1 MAKYLLTLIA
11 FYQRLNMEGKNM
23 PGEQLETQVMDAVAK
38 SVSHWDKVLDT
49 VIEYAIRFGKNIL
62 IALIVYFIASRLIKW
77 VLKLTT
83 KALNKGKIE
92 PIVVKFIYSIIKV
105 GLYVLLFIAI
115 VSILGI
121 PTTTF
126 VTLFG
131 TVTLS
136 VGLALQ
142 GSLANFAGGVL
153 ILIFKPF
160 KVGDYI
166 VACGD
171 EGTVVGIDVFYT
183 KLATVDNK
191 MIVIPNG
198 TLANSSVRNVSAMDI
213 RRVDVQ
219 VGISYEADITAAKN
233 VLMGIIDKND
243 NILKEK
249 PINVFVASLDASQVT
264 LETRVWVNADKYWDT
279 KWAFT
284 EQYKLALD
292 EAGIEIP
299 FNQLSVT
306 IKNTQGQQ

>member
-1 MAKYLLTLIA
+1 MS
-11 FYQRLNMEGKNM
+11 
-23 PGEQLETQVMDAVAK
+23 GEQVETQVIDTVVN

-49 VIEYAIRFGKNIL
+49 VIEYAIKFGKNIL
-62 IALIVYFIASRLIKW
+62 IALIVYFIASKLIKW

-83 KALNKGKIE
+83 KALNRGKIE

-198 TLANSSVRNVSAMDI
+198 TLANSSVKNVSAMDI

-219 VGISYEADITAAKN
+219 VGISYESDIAAAKN

-243 NILKEK
+243 NVLRDK

-264 LETRVWVNADKYWDT
+264 LETRVWVNSDKYWDT

>member
-1 MAKYLLTLIA
+1 M
-11 FYQRLNMEGKNM
+11 
-23 PGEQLETQVMDAVAK
+23 ETQVMDAVAK

-49 VIEYAIRFGKNIL
+49 VLEYAIRFGKNIL

-198 TLANSSVRNVSAMDI
+198 TLANSSVKNVSAMDI

-219 VGISYEADITAAKN
+219 VGISYE
-233 VLMGIIDKND
+233 
-243 NILKEK
+243 
-249 PINVFVASLDASQVT
+249 
-264 LETRVWVNADKYWDT
+264 
-279 KWAFT
+279 
-284 EQYKLALD
+284 
-292 EAGIEIP
+292 
-299 FNQLSVT
+299 
-306 IKNTQGQQ
+306 

>member
-1 MAKYLLTLIA
+1 MA
-11 FYQRLNMEGKNM
+11 
-23 PGEQLETQVMDAVAK
+23 GEQIAVTQVTDAVAA
-38 SVSHWDKVLDT
+38 SVSHWDKILDT
-49 VIEYAIRFGKNIL
+49 VIDYALKLGKNVL
-62 IALIVYFIASRLIKW
+62 IAIIVYFIASKLIKW
-77 VLKLTT
+77 ILKLTT

-171 EGTVVGIDVFYT
+171 EGTVVGIDVFC
-183 KLATVDNK
+183 
-191 MIVIPNG
+191 NG
-198 TLANSSVRNVSAMDI
+198 
-213 RRVDVQ
+213 
-219 VGISYEADITAAKN
+219 
-233 VLMGIIDKND
+233 
-243 NILKEK
+243 
-249 PINVFVASLDASQVT
+249 
-264 LETRVWVNADKYWDT
+264 
-279 KWAFT
+279 
-284 EQYKLALD
+284 
-292 EAGIEIP
+292 
-299 FNQLSVT
+299 
-306 IKNTQGQQ
+306 

>member
-1 MAKYLLTLIA
+1 MS
-11 FYQRLNMEGKNM
+11 
-23 PGEQLETQVMDAVAK
+23 GEQVETQVIDTVVN

-49 VIEYAIRFGKNIL
+49 VIEYAIKFGKNIL
-62 IALIVYFIASRLIKW
+62 IALIVYFIASKLIKW

-83 KALNKGKIE
+83 KALNRGKIE

-198 TLANSSVRNVSAMDI
+198 TLANSSVKNVSAMDI

-219 VGISYEADITAAKN
+219 VGISYESDIAAAKN

-243 NILKEK
+243 NVLRDK

-264 LETRVWVNADKYWDT
+264 LETRAWVNSDKYWDT

>member
-1 MAKYLLTLIA
+1 MA
-11 FYQRLNMEGKNM
+11 
-23 PGEQLETQVMDAVAK
+23 GEQIAAAQVADTVQTSAT
-38 SVSHWDKVLDT
+38 HFEKVLDT
-49 VIEYAIRFGKNIL
+49 VIDYGLKLGKNIL
-62 IALIVYFIASRLIKW
+62 LALIVYFIASKLIKW

-83 KALNKGKIE
+83 KALNKGKLE
-92 PIVVKFIYSIIKV
+92 PMVVKFVYSIVKI
-105 GLYVLLFIAI
+105 GLYVLLFIAV

-142 GSLANFAGGVL
+142 GSLANLAGGVL

-191 MIVIPNG
+191 VIVIPNG
-198 TLANSSVRNVSAMDI
+198 TLANSSVKNVSAMDK

-219 VGISYEADITAAKN
+219 VGISYESDIAAAKN
-233 VLMGIIDKND
+233 VLMGIIDKNENVLRD
-243 NILKEK
+243 K

-264 LETRVWVNADKYWDT
+264 LETRAWVNSDKYWDT
-279 KWAFT
+279 KWTLT

-292 EAGIEIP
+292 ENGIEIP

-306 IKNTQGQQ
+306 IKK

>member
-1 MAKYLLTLIA
+1 MA
-11 FYQRLNMEGKNM
+11 
-23 PGEQLETQVMDAVAK
+23 GEQLETQVMDAVAK
-38 SVSHWDKVLDT
+38 SVSHWDTVLDT

-233 VLMGIIDKND
+233 ELMGIIDKND
-243 NILKEK
+243 NILRDK
-249 PINVFVASLDASQVT
+249 PVNVFVASLDASQVT
-264 LETRVWVNADKYWDT
+264 LETRVWVSADKYWDT

>member
-1 MAKYLLTLIA
+1 
-11 FYQRLNMEGKNM
+11 M
-23 PGEQLETQVMDAVAK
+23 PGEQLETQVMDTVAK

-49 VIEYAIRFGKNIL
+49 VLEYAIRFGKNIL

-198 TLANSSVRNVSAMDI
+198 TLANSSVKNVSAMDI

-219 VGISYEADITAAKN
+219 VGISYESDITAAKK

-243 NILKEK
+243 NILRDK
-249 PINVFVASLDASQVT
+249 PVNVFVASLDASQVT
-264 LETRVWVNADKYWDT
+264 LETRVWVSADKYWDT

>member
-1 MAKYLLTLIA
+1 MDVSYWEKALETIIDYGLKL
-11 FYQRLNMEGKNM
+11 GKN
-23 PGEQLETQVMDAVAK
+23 L
-38 SVSHWDKVLDT
+38 
-49 VIEYAIRFGKNIL
+49 I
-62 IALIVYFIASRLIKW
+62 IALVVYFIAGRLIKW
-77 VLKLTT
+77 VLKLMS
-83 KALNKGKIE
+83 KALEKGKLE
-92 PIVVKFIYSIIKV
+92 PIVVKFVYSIVKI
-105 GLYVLLFIAI
+105 GLYIILFIAI

-142 GSLANFAGGVL
+142 GSLANLAGGVL

-166 VACGD
+166 VACGE
-171 EGTVVGIDVFYT
+171 EGTVAGIDVFYT

-191 MIVIPNG
+191 TVVIPNG
-198 TLANSSVRNVSAMDI
+198 TLANSSLKNVSAMNE
-213 RRVDVQ
+213 RRVDIQ
-219 VGISYEADITAAKN
+219 VGISYESDIKAAKA
-233 VLMGIIDKND
+233 VLSGIIDKDENV
-243 NILKEK
+243 LKNK

-264 LETRVWVNADKYWDT
+264 LETRVWVSSDKYWDT
-279 KWAFT
+279 KWALT

-292 EAGIEIP
+292 ENGIEIP

-306 IKNTQGQQ
+306 IKNQEK

>member
-1 MAKYLLTLIA
+1 MA
-11 FYQRLNMEGKNM
+11 
-23 PGEQLETQVMDAVAK
+23 GEQIAVTQVTDAAAA
-38 SVSHWDKVLDT
+38 SVSHWDKILDT
-49 VIEYAIRFGKNIL
+49 VIDYALKFGKNVL
-62 IALIVYFIASRLIKW
+62 IAIIVYFIASKLIKW
-77 VLKLTT
+77 ILKLTT
-83 KALNKGKIE
+83 KALNKGKLE

-160 KVGDYI
+160 NVGDYI

-198 TLANSSVRNVSAMDI
+198 TLANSSVKNVSAMDK
-213 RRVDVQ
+213 RRVDIQ
-219 VGISYEADITAAKN
+219 VGISYEADIAAAKS
-233 VLMGIIDKND
+233 VLMGIIEKDG
-243 NILKEK
+243 NILKDK

-264 LETRVWVNADKYWDT
+264 LETRVWVSSEKYWGT
-279 KWAFT
+279 KWALT

-292 EAGIEIP
+292 AAGIEIP

-306 IKNTQGQQ
+306 IKGMEEHK

>member
-1 MAKYLLTLIA
+1 
-11 FYQRLNMEGKNM
+11 M
-23 PGEQLETQVMDAVAK
+23 PGEQLETQVMDTVAK

-198 TLANSSVRNVSAMDI
+198 TLANSSVKNVSAMDI

-219 VGISYEADITAAKN
+219 VGISYESDITAAKK

-243 NILKEK
+243 NIIRDK
-249 PINVFVASLDASQVT
+249 PVNVFVASLDASQVT
-264 LETRVWVNADKYWDT
+264 LETRVWVSADKYWDT

>member
-1 MAKYLLTLIA
+1 
-11 FYQRLNMEGKNM
+11 M
-23 PGEQLETQVMDAVAK
+23 PGEQLETQVMDTVAK

-198 TLANSSVRNVSAMDI
+198 TLANSSVKNVSAMDI

-219 VGISYEADITAAKN
+219 VGISYESDITAAKK

-243 NILKEK
+243 NILRDK
-249 PINVFVASLDASQVT
+249 PVNVFVASLDASQVT
-264 LETRVWVNADKYWDT
+264 LETRVWVSADKYWDT

-306 IKNTQGQQ
+306 IKNMQGQQ

>member
-1 MAKYLLTLIA
+1 
-11 FYQRLNMEGKNM
+11 M
-23 PGEQLETQVMDAVAK
+23 PGEQLETQVMDTVAK
-38 SVSHWDKVLDT
+38 SMSHWDKVLDT

-198 TLANSSVRNVSAMDI
+198 TLANSSVKNVSAMDI

-219 VGISYEADITAAKN
+219 VGISYESDITAAKK

-243 NILKEK
+243 NILRDK
-249 PINVFVASLDASQVT
+249 PVNVFVASLDASQVT
-264 LETRVWVNADKYWDT
+264 LETRVWVSADKYWDT

>member
-1 MAKYLLTLIA
+1 MA
-11 FYQRLNMEGKNM
+11 
-23 PGEQLETQVMDAVAK
+23 GEQIAVTQVTDAVAA
-38 SVSHWDKVLDT
+38 SVSHWDKILDT
-49 VIEYAIRFGKNIL
+49 VIDYALKLGKNVL
-62 IALIVYFIASRLIKW
+62 IAIIVYFIASKLIKW
-77 VLKLTT
+77 ILKLTT

-92 PIVVKFIYSIIKV
+92 PVVVKFIYSIIKV

-198 TLANSSVRNVSAMDI
+198 TLANSSVKNVSTMDK
-213 RRVDVQ
+213 RRVDIQ
-219 VGISYEADITAAKN
+219 VGISYEADIAAAKS
-233 VLMGIIDKND
+233 VLMEIIEKDG
-243 NILKEK
+243 NILKDK

-264 LETRVWVNADKYWDT
+264 LETRVWVSSEKYWDT
-279 KWAFT
+279 KWALT

-292 EAGIEIP
+292 AAGIEIP

-306 IKNTQGQQ
+306 IKGMEEHK

>member
-1 MAKYLLTLIA
+1 
-11 FYQRLNMEGKNM
+11 M
-23 PGEQLETQVMDAVAK
+23 PGEQLETQVMDTVAK

-198 TLANSSVRNVSAMDI
+198 TLANSSVKNVSAMDI

-219 VGISYEADITAAKN
+219 VGISYESDITAAKK

-243 NILKEK
+243 NILRDK
-249 PINVFVASLDASQVT
+249 PVNVFVASLDASQVT
-264 LETRVWVNADKYWDT
+264 LETRVWVSADKYWDT
-279 KWAFT
+279 KWALT

-306 IKNTQGQQ
+306 IKNMQGQQ

>member
-1 MAKYLLTLIA
+1 M
-11 FYQRLNMEGKNM
+11 
-23 PGEQLETQVMDAVAK
+23 ETQVMDAK

-198 TLANSSVRNVSAMDI
+198 TLANSSVKNVSAMDI

-219 VGISYEADITAAKN
+219 VGISYESDITAAKK

-243 NILKEK
+243 NIIRDK
-249 PINVFVASLDASQVT
+249 PVNVFVASLDASQVT
-264 LETRVWVNADKYWDT
+264 LETRVWVSADKYWDT

>member
-1 MAKYLLTLIA
+1 
-11 FYQRLNMEGKNM
+11 M
-23 PGEQLETQVMDAVAK
+23 PGEQLETQVMDEVAK

-198 TLANSSVRNVSAMDI
+198 TLANSSVKNVSAMDI

-219 VGISYEADITAAKN
+219 VGISYESDITAAKK

-243 NILKEK
+243 NIIRDK
-249 PINVFVASLDASQVT
+249 PVNVFVASLDASQVT
-264 LETRVWVNADKYWDT
+264 LETRVWVSADKYWDT

>member
-1 MAKYLLTLIA
+1 
-11 FYQRLNMEGKNM
+11 M
-23 PGEQLETQVMDAVAK
+23 PGEQLETQVMDTVAK

-198 TLANSSVRNVSAMDI
+198 TLANSSVKNVSAMDI

-219 VGISYEADITAAKN
+219 VGISYESDITAAKK
-233 VLMGIIDKND
+233 VLIGIIDKND
-243 NILKEK
+243 NILRDK
-249 PINVFVASLDASQVT
+249 PVNVFVASLDASQVT
-264 LETRVWVNADKYWDT
+264 LETRVWVSADKYWDT

>member
-1 MAKYLLTLIA
+1 MA
-11 FYQRLNMEGKNM
+11 
-23 PGEQLETQVMDAVAK
+23 GEQIAATQVADTVQTSAT
-38 SVSHWDKVLDT
+38 HFEKVLDT
-49 VIEYAIRFGKNIL
+49 VIDYGLKLGKNIL
-62 IALIVYFIASRLIKW
+62 LALIVYFIASRLIKW

-83 KALNKGKIE
+83 KALNKGKLE
-92 PIVVKFIYSIIKV
+92 PMVVKFVYSTVKI
-105 GLYVLLFIAI
+105 GLYVLLFIAV

-142 GSLANFAGGVL
+142 GSLANLAGGVL

-191 MIVIPNG
+191 VIVIPNG
-198 TLANSSVRNVSAMDI
+198 TLANSSVKNVSAMDK

-219 VGISYEADITAAKN
+219 VGISYESDIAAAKN
-233 VLMGIIDKND
+233 VLMGIIDKNENVLRD
-243 NILKEK
+243 K

-264 LETRVWVNADKYWDT
+264 LETRAWVNSDKYWDT

-292 EAGIEIP
+292 ANGIEIP

-306 IKNTQGQQ
+306 IKK

>member
-1 MAKYLLTLIA
+1 
-11 FYQRLNMEGKNM
+11 M
-23 PGEQLETQVMDAVAK
+23 PGEQLETQVMDTVAK

-198 TLANSSVRNVSAMDI
+198 TLANSSVKNVSAMDI

-219 VGISYEADITAAKN
+219 VGISYESDITAAKK

-243 NILKEK
+243 NILRDK
-249 PINVFVASLDASQVT
+249 PVNVFVASLDASQVT
-264 LETRVWVNADKYWDT
+264 LETRVWVSTDKYWDT
-279 KWAFT
+279 KWAFI

-292 EAGIEIP
+292 EVGIEIP

>member
-1 MAKYLLTLIA
+1 MA
-11 FYQRLNMEGKNM
+11 
-23 PGEQLETQVMDAVAK
+23 GEQIAVTQVTDAAAA
-38 SVSHWDKVLDT
+38 SVSHWDKILDT
-49 VIEYAIRFGKNIL
+49 VIDYALKFGKNVL
-62 IALIVYFIASRLIKW
+62 IAIIVYFIASKLIKW
-77 VLKLTT
+77 ILKLTT

-198 TLANSSVRNVSAMDI
+198 TLANSSVKNVSTMDK
-213 RRVDVQ
+213 RRVDIQ
-219 VGISYEADITAAKN
+219 VGISYEADIAAAKS
-233 VLMGIIDKND
+233 VLMEIICG
-243 NILKEK
+243 K
-249 PINVFVASLDASQVT
+249 P
-264 LETRVWVNADKYWDT
+264 
-279 KWAFT
+279 
-284 EQYKLALD
+284 
-292 EAGIEIP
+292 
-299 FNQLSVT
+299 
-306 IKNTQGQQ
+306 

>member
-1 MAKYLLTLIA
+1 M
-11 FYQRLNMEGKNM
+11 
-23 PGEQLETQVMDAVAK
+23 ETQVMDTVAK

-198 TLANSSVRNVSAMDI
+198 TLANSSVKNVSAMDI

-219 VGISYEADITAAKN
+219 VGISYESDITAAKK

-243 NILKEK
+243 NILRDK
-249 PINVFVASLDASQVT
+249 PVNVFVASLDASQVT
-264 LETRVWVNADKYWDT
+264 LETRVWVSTDKYWGT

>member
-1 MAKYLLTLIA
+1 M
-11 FYQRLNMEGKNM
+11 
-23 PGEQLETQVMDAVAK
+23 ETQVMDTVAK

-198 TLANSSVRNVSAMDI
+198 TLANSSVKNVSAMDI

-219 VGISYEADITAAKN
+219 VGISYESDISAAKK

-243 NILKEK
+243 NILRDK
-249 PINVFVASLDASQVT
+249 PVNVFVASLDASQVT
-264 LETRVWVNADKYWDT
+264 LETRVWVSADKYWDT

>member
-1 MAKYLLTLIA
+1 MVLENTLIA
-11 FYQRLNMEGKNM
+11 R
-23 PGEQLETQVMDAVAK
+23 AVDQISTAQAVDTAT
-38 SVSHWDKVLDT
+38 STVSHWDKILDT
-49 VIEYAIRFGKNIL
+49 VIEYALKFGKNIL
-62 IALIVYFIASRLIKW
+62 ISIIVYFIASKLIKW

-83 KALNKGKIE
+83 KALNRGKIE

-198 TLANSSVRNVSAMDI
+198 TLANSSVKNVSAMDK

-219 VGISYEADITAAKN
+219 VGISYESDIASAKN
-233 VLMGIIDKND
+233 VLMGIIDKNENVLRD
-243 NILKEK
+243 N

-264 LETRVWVNADKYWDT
+264 LETRVWVSSDKYWET
-279 KWAFT
+279 KWALT

-292 EAGIEIP
+292 AAGIEIP

-306 IKNTQGQQ
+306 IKQ

>member
-1 MAKYLLTLIA
+1 
-11 FYQRLNMEGKNM
+11 M
-23 PGEQLETQVMDAVAK
+23 PGEQLETQVMDAVAN

-49 VIEYAIRFGKNIL
+49 VLEYAIRFGKNIL

-198 TLANSSVRNVSAMDI
+198 TLANSSVKNVSAMDI

-219 VGISYEADITAAKN
+219 VGISYESDITAAKK

-243 NILKEK
+243 NILRDK
-249 PINVFVASLDASQVT
+249 PVNVFVASLDASQVT
-264 LETRVWVNADKYWDT
+264 LETRVWVSADKYWDT

-292 EAGIEIP
+292 DAGIEIP

>member
-1 MAKYLLTLIA
+1 
-11 FYQRLNMEGKNM
+11 
-23 PGEQLETQVMDAVAK
+23 MDAVAK

-49 VIEYAIRFGKNIL
+49 VIEYAVRFGKNIL

-219 VGISYEADITAAKN
+219 VGISYESDITAAKK

-243 NILKEK
+243 NIIRDK
-249 PINVFVASLDASQVT
+249 PVNVFVASLDASQVT

>member
-1 MAKYLLTLIA
+1 MFWENTLISKA
-11 FYQRLNMEGKNM
+11 LDQIS
-23 PGEQLETQVMDAVAK
+23 VADSADAVTAT
-38 SVSHWDKVLDT
+38 VSHWDKILDT
-49 VIEYAIRFGKNIL
+49 VIEYALKFGKNIL
-62 IALIVYFIASRLIKW
+62 ISIIVYFIASKLIKW

-83 KALNKGKIE
+83 KALNRGKIE

-198 TLANSSVRNVSAMDI
+198 TLANSSVKNVSAMDK

-219 VGISYEADITAAKN
+219 VGISYESDIASAKS
-233 VLMGIIDKND
+233 VLMGIIDKNENVLRD
-243 NILKEK
+243 N

-264 LETRVWVNADKYWDT
+264 LETRVWVSSDKYWET
-279 KWAFT
+279 KWALT

-292 EAGIEIP
+292 AAGIEIP

-306 IKNTQGQQ
+306 IKQ

>member
-1 MAKYLLTLIA
+1 MA
-11 FYQRLNMEGKNM
+11 
-23 PGEQLETQVMDAVAK
+23 GEQIAVTQVTDAAAA
-38 SVSHWDKVLDT
+38 SVSHWDKILDT
-49 VIEYAIRFGKNIL
+49 VIDYALKLGKNVL
-62 IALIVYFIASRLIKW
+62 IAIIVYFIASKLIKW
-77 VLKLTT
+77 ILKLTT

-198 TLANSSVRNVSAMDI
+198 TLANSSVKNVSTMDK
-213 RRVDVQ
+213 RRVDIQ
-219 VGISYEADITAAKN
+219 VGISYEADIAAAKS
-233 VLMGIIDKND
+233 VLMEIIEKDG
-243 NILKEK
+243 NILKDK

-264 LETRVWVNADKYWDT
+264 LETRVWVSSEKYWDT
-279 KWAFT
+279 KWALT

-292 EAGIEIP
+292 AAGIEIP

-306 IKNTQGQQ
+306 IKGMEEHK

>member
-1 MAKYLLTLIA
+1 M
-11 FYQRLNMEGKNM
+11 
-23 PGEQLETQVMDAVAK
+23 
-38 SVSHWDKVLDT
+38 SHWDKILDT
-49 VIEYAIRFGKNIL
+49 VIDYALKLGKNVL
-62 IALIVYFIASRLIKW
+62 IAIIVYFIASKLIKW
-77 VLKLTT
+77 ILKLTT

-198 TLANSSVRNVSAMDI
+198 TLANSSVKNVSTMDK
-213 RRVDVQ
+213 RRVDIQ
-219 VGISYEADITAAKN
+219 VGISYEADIAAAKS
-233 VLMGIIDKND
+233 VLMEIIEKDG
-243 NILKEK
+243 NILKDK

-264 LETRVWVNADKYWDT
+264 LETRVWVSSEKYWDT
-279 KWAFT
+279 KWALT

-292 EAGIEIP
+292 AAGIEIP

-306 IKNTQGQQ
+306 IKGMEEHK

>member
-1 MAKYLLTLIA
+1 M
-11 FYQRLNMEGKNM
+11 
-23 PGEQLETQVMDAVAK
+23 ETQVMDTVAK

-198 TLANSSVRNVSAMDI
+198 TLANSSVKNVSAMDI

-219 VGISYEADITAAKN
+219 VGISYESDITAAKK

-243 NILKEK
+243 NILRDK
-249 PINVFVASLDASQVT
+249 PVNVFVASLDASQVT
-264 LETRVWVNADKYWDT
+264 LETRVWVSADKYWDT

>member
-1 MAKYLLTLIA
+1 MSNAT
-11 FYQRLNMEGKNM
+11 
-23 PGEQLETQVMDAVAK
+23 
-38 SVSHWDKVLDT
+38 HWEKILDT
-49 VIEYAIRFGKNIL
+49 LVEYGLKLGKNIL
-62 IALIVYFIASRLIKW
+62 IALVVYFIATRLIKW
-77 VLKLTT
+77 VLKLLT
-83 KALNKGKIE
+83 KALNRGRLE
-92 PIVVKFIYSIIKV
+92 PIVVKFVYSIVKI
-105 GLYVLLFIAI
+105 GLYVLLFIAV

-142 GSLANFAGGVL
+142 GSLANLAGGVL

-166 VACGD
+166 VACGE
-171 EGTVVGIDVFYT
+171 EGTVTGIDVFYT

-191 MIVIPNG
+191 TIVIPNG
-198 TLANSSVRNVSAMDI
+198 TLANSSLKNVTAADERRLDI
-213 RRVDVQ
+213 Q
-219 VGISYEADITAAKN
+219 IGISYESDIRAAKAI
-233 VLMGIIDKND
+233 LSGIIDRNE

-264 LETRVWVNADKYWDT
+264 LETRGWVSSEKYWET
-279 KWAFT
+279 KWELT

-292 EAGIEIP
+292 ENGIEIP

-306 IKNTQGQQ
+306 IKNQEK

>member
-1 MAKYLLTLIA
+1 
-11 FYQRLNMEGKNM
+11 M
-23 PGEQLETQVMDAVAK
+23 PGEQLETQVMDTVAK
-38 SVSHWDKVLDT
+38 SMSHWDKVLDT

-198 TLANSSVRNVSAMDI
+198 TLANSSVKNVSAMDI

-219 VGISYEADITAAKN
+219 VGISYESDITAAKK

-243 NILKEK
+243 NILRDK
-249 PINVFVASLDASQVT
+249 PVNVFVASLDASQVT
-264 LETRVWVNADKYWDT
+264 LETRVWVSADKYWDT

-306 IKNTQGQQ
+306 IKNMQGQQ

>member
-1 MAKYLLTLIA
+1 MA
-11 FYQRLNMEGKNM
+11 
-23 PGEQLETQVMDAVAK
+23 GEQIAVTQVTDAAAA
-38 SVSHWDKVLDT
+38 SVSHWDKILDT
-49 VIEYAIRFGKNIL
+49 VIDYALKFGKNVL
-62 IALIVYFIASRLIKW
+62 IAIIVYFIASKLIKW
-77 VLKLTT
+77 ILKLTT
-83 KALNKGKIE
+83 KALNKGKLE

-198 TLANSSVRNVSAMDI
+198 TLANSSVKNVSAMDK
-213 RRVDVQ
+213 RRVDIQ
-219 VGISYEADITAAKN
+219 VGISYEADIAAAKS
-233 VLMGIIDKND
+233 VLMGIIEKDG
-243 NILKEK
+243 NILKDK

-264 LETRVWVNADKYWDT
+264 LETRVWVSSEKYWDT
-279 KWAFT
+279 KWALT

-292 EAGIEIP
+292 AAGIEIP

-306 IKNTQGQQ
+306 IKGMEERK